1 MSDAPPLGRYRTAS
15 PVSSKHIFRLTPDDL
30 TLFFD
35 KRNVREPDNQG
46 ECRVALN
53 VLRDC
58 GYNAGL
64 CALLST
70 DPDTGIIGDARDLQR
85 RHKLFGKH
93 SIALPKV
100 QTFLTL
106 LARQFEDSNV
116 IFLIWAATAYL
127 VLSAFSD
134 SPSAYIESLTIYS
147 GLLFAAAS
155 TAACDWVKERQY
167 LKLKDEINNQTVA
180 VYRGAFGTCQSIPV
194 RELVVGDVV
203 DIQQGDRVPADCI
216 LLEEM
221 HITVDQSAYYP
232 GQTNAAKENSAYYGP
247 RPGDPTAEVDNHKR
261 HPDPFLFTDS
271 KVMTGQGKAL
281 VCCVGGNTL
290 LARKRKPKHLV
301 IAE

>member
-1 MSDAPPLGRYRTAS
+1 MYRKAS
-15 PVSSKHIFRLTPDDL
+15 QTSSKHIFRLRADDL

-58 GYNAGL
+58 GYSAGL

-85 RHKLFGKH
+85 RQRLFGKH

-100 QTFLTL
+100 QPFATL

-127 VLSAFSD
+127 VLSAFSA
-134 SPSAYIESLTIYS
+134 STTAYIEALTIYS
-147 GLLFAAAS
+147 GLLFAALCS
-155 TAACDWVKERQY
+155 AACDWVKERQY
-167 LKLKDEINNQTVA
+167 LKLKDEINNQEVTVW
-180 VYRGAFGTCQSIPV
+180 RGAYGTCQSIPV
-194 RELVVGDVV
+194 RDLVVGDVV
-203 DIQQGDRVPADCI
+203 DIHQGDRVPADCI

-221 HITVDQSAYYP
+221 NITVDQSAYFP
-232 GQTNAAKENSAYYGP
+232 GQTNAQKENSAYYGAHP
-247 RPGDPTAEVDNHKR
+247 NDPHAEVDNHKQ
-261 HPDPFLFTDS
+261 HPDPFLFTDT

-281 VCCVGGNTL
+281 VCCVGPNTV
-290 LARKRKPKHLV
+290 LATKRKPKDLV